1 MTKTLFALISI
12 LCLQGVAFGQTTWN
26 QQSYEVSFKI
36 RNAGMNVNGS
46 LGNLKTT
53 LLFSPD
59 HLSTSSLK
67 GTVDVN
73 TINTGISAR
82 NSHLKKP
89 EYFNADTFKI
99 IELVSEK
106 LYIKGAGY
114 AGMFKVTIKGVTKE
128 MEIPFEFNQFA
139 DEAEFKAI
147 FQINRRDFGVGGSSM
162 LMGDALI
169 VNIDIKAK
177 E

>member
-1 MTKTLFALISI
+1 
-12 LCLQGVAFGQTTWN
+12 
-26 QQSYEVSFKI
+26 
-36 RNAGMNVNGS
+36 MNVNGS

-128 MEIPFEFNQFA
+128 MEIPFEFNKNGN
-139 DEAEFKAI
+139 EAEFKGS
-147 FQINRRDFGVGGSSM
+147 FDLNRRDFGVGGKSM
-162 LMGDALI
+162 MMSDDLTVSI
-169 VNIDIKAK
+169 SIKAK
-177 E
+177 G